1 VDGYL
6 RLRAGILK
14 GARSD
19 FEEARSL
26 MPHSPDPHL
35 GLANIYMTDGDLDKA
50 EDELSKAR
58 SNGFQPGRREQ
69 KALADGYRKRGEKW
83 IKEGNRA
90 HDIGQMQDALKHAD
104 GDLDKA
110 QKLYS
115 AVAPFFDGLKLA
127 DAVSGERDNIART
140 LATAQR
146 ASNSKETP

>member
-1 VDGYL
+1 
-6 RLRAGILK
+6 
-14 GARSD
+14 
-19 FEEARSL
+19 
-26 MPHSPDPHL
+26 
-35 GLANIYMTDGDLDKA
+35 
-50 EDELSKAR
+50 LSKAR